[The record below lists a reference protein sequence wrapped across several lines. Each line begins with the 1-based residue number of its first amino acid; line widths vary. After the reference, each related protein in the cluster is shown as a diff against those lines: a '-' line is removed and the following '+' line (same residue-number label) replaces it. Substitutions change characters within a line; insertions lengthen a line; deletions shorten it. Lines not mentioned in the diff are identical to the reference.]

1 MAVWNVAVIGVTG
14 IVGRAIVELLEER
27 AFPVA
32 SLFVFASEQNKGEII
47 RFKGKS
53 ITVKTMEEAD
63 WSQIHI
69 IFLATGAQDAVKM
82 ARELADSGCIVIDS
96 SGFFADFTHI
106 PLVLPNINDDA
117 LVDYRQSNI
126 IATPNGVVTQLLKA
140 VTAVT
145 TPENMIRLDVSSYLS
160 ASFYGK
166 DSVETLAEQSA
177 RLLNGLAIEEA
188 QIAFNVE
195 QAINI
200 THRDEMLVEQCRRI
214 LNDGQFAVS
223 FNLVNVPVFYGMAQ
237 NINMTLKHPLDTGQL
252 RFDLERVPGI
262 EFIPNNELPLL
273 ASKKHSPATL
283 TIGNIRY
290 AYGIPELLQLWST
303 TDGGFLAALTAIG
316 TAERLIKD
324 YL

>member
-32 SLFVFASEQNKGEII
+32 SLFLFASEQNKGTII

-69 IFLATGAQDAVKM
+69 IFLATGAQNAVQM
-82 ARELADSGCIVIDS
+82 ARDLADSGCIVIDG
-96 SGFFADFTHI
+96 SGFFAAYTHI
-106 PLVLPNINDDA
+106 PLVLPSINDYA
-117 LVDYRQSNI
+117 LADYRQSNI
-126 IATPNGVVTQLLKA
+126 IAMPSGVVTQLLKA
-140 VTAVT
+140 ATAIIQ
-145 TPENMIRLDVSSYLS
+145 PENMIRLDVSSYLS

-177 RLLNGLAIEEA
+177 RLLNGLTIEEA
-188 QIAFNVE
+188 QMAFNIE
-195 QAINI
+195 QAVNI
-200 THRDEMLVEQCRRI
+200 TNRDEILVEQCRRI
-214 LNDGQFAVS
+214 LNNGQFAVS

-237 NINMTLKHPLDTGQL
+237 NINITLQHPLDIGKL
-252 RFDLERVPGI
+252 RLDLEHVPGI
-262 EFIPNNELPLL
+262 EFIPNSQLSLL
-273 ASKKHSPATL
+273 ASKKHSLATL
-283 TIGNIRY
+283 TIGNVRY

-303 TDGGFLAALTAIG
+303 TDSGFLSALTAIEI
-316 TAERLIKD
+316 AECLTKE